1 MPQQKLSEKLQN
13 HLKMCMLRILA
24 IFLAYNSNLFTLKK
38 PSTYLLHLLHVTN
51 MRYDEEER
59 LLIWHDLENRLRKE
73 DLEKARQDQSTQE
86 DWRQLSQSQS
96 NQEDRR
102 RRLSQIAGMMPIPR
116 IG

>member
-1 MPQQKLSEKLQN
+1 
-13 HLKMCMLRILA
+13 
-24 IFLAYNSNLFTLKK
+24 
-38 PSTYLLHLLHVTN
+38 
-51 MRYDEEER
+51 MRYDEEEMR
-59 LLIWHDLENRLRKE
+59 LIWHDLENRLRKE
-73 DLEKARQDQSTQE
+73 DLEEARQDQSTQE